1 MLLAERKLFHVE
13 ICKCKKQW
21 NNLKMVAIMDKTE
34 TYSAKQQLQVPIK
47 SNSMYL
53 NRHIHDNA
61 EVEKGINRA

>member
-13 ICKCKKQW
+13 ICKCKQW
-21 NNLKMVAIMDKTE
+21 NNLQMVAIMDKIE
-34 TYSAKQQLQVPIK
+34 TYSAKQQLRIPIK

-61 EVEKGINRA
+61 KVEKGITRA